1 MAPSWPHYVDS
12 KSARNAK
19 ELGGEG
25 SSLCGVLL
33 PAWDSQV
40 LLFSSL
46 ILEEVVKHSAALMPA
61 G

>member
-1 MAPSWPHYVDS
+1 MAPSRPHYVDS
-12 KSARNAK
+12 ESARNAK

-33 PAWDSQV
+33 SAWDSQV
-40 LLFSSL
+40 FLLSSL
-46 ILEEVVKHSAALMPA
+46 ILEEAAKHSAALKPA